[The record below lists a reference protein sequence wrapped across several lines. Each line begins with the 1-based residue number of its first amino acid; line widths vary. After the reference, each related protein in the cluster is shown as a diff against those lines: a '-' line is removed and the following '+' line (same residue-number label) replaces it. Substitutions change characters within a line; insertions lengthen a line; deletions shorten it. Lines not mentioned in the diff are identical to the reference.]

1 MELPQADYSFSLRD
15 VVLPV
20 WRRLWMVVGV
30 VLIVFGATMGFTLTQ
45 TPIYQSDI
53 KLLVG
58 PEKSGTPENLGSEVP
73 GLQALTQT
81 MTSAV
86 DTDRVARG
94 VVREL
99 NTSMTPSRLLSNL
112 SAEQDGATQLIDV
125 SYQDSDPGR
134 AQRVANTVG
143 KVFSREVSKVNAGA
157 NGAVVTV
164 WDSAALPKAP
174 VSPNIPLIGLVGLV
188 VGLMLGVAL
197 AFLLEHLDDRWRSP
211 EDVERVAGVPTFGVI
226 PPFKV
231 PKNKVKAG

>member
-20 WRRLWMVVGV
+20 WRRLWVIIGV
-30 VLIVFGATMGFTLTQ
+30 VLIVVGATMGFTLTQ
-45 TPIYQSDI
+45 TPIYQSNI

-58 PEKSGTPENLGSEVP
+58 PEKGGTSENLGSEVP
-73 GLQALTQT
+73 GLQQLTQT

-86 DTDRVARG
+86 ATHRVAKG

-99 NTSMTPSRLLSNL
+99 NTSMTPERVLKNM

-125 SYQDSDPGR
+125 SYQDPDPGR

-143 KVFSREVSKVNAGA
+143 KVFSREVSEANVGA
-157 NGAVVTV
+157 NGATVTV

-174 VSPNIPLIGLVGLV
+174 VSPNIPLNGLVGLV

-197 AFLLEHLDDRWRSP
+197 AFLLEHLDDSWRSP
-211 EDVERVAGVPTFGVI
+211 EDVERVAGAPTFGII

-231 PKNKVKAG
+231 PKKKVKAR